1 MSDPADI
8 RYQTLAERA
17 EAANELAS
25 MLSVQLRDVMRER
38 DALRAWADRA
48 PYISGVGMIRVT
60 DIEPIRVWLTQ
71 RPEPERPQP
80 EAAGGE

>member
-1 MSDPADI
+1 VSDPADI

-38 DALRAWADRA
+38 DALRAWVDAMPRTSSAEAMAAWLQRCPAHAQDR
-48 PYISGVGMIRVT
+48 PSH
-60 DIEPIRVWLTQ
+60 
-71 RPEPERPQP
+71 ERY
-80 EAAGGE
+80 GG